1 MVGMLRTP
9 SPRGSI
15 SVVLRKL
22 LQRGKRGSQATYKSA
37 TKWAGSLNIN
47 DVNSKVVKKIR
58 YQIQEFSV
66 LLYMG
71 RFKFLGPLNSVLS
84 YAPQLSGAKSW
95 QVW

>member
-58 YQIQEFSV
+58 YQAKDFS
-66 LLYMG
+66 LLLGKG
-71 RFKFLGPLNSVLS
+71 RCKSAGSPNSVFS
-84 YAPQLSGAKSW
+84 
-95 QVW
+95 

>member
-22 LQRGKRGSQATYKSA
+22 LQKGKRGSQAAYKSA
-37 TKWAGSLNIN
+37 IKWAGSLNIK

-58 YQIQEFSV
+58 YQAKDFS
-66 LLYMG
+66 LLLGKG
-71 RFKFLGPLNSVLS
+71 RCRSVGSPNSVFS
-84 YAPQLSGAKSW
+84 
-95 QVW
+95 